1 MLAGCGDGRLS
12 HGAFVKRADA
22 VCTAYDDATKTTSR
36 PRTYTQIV
44 TYVRKT
50 LPLYQAAIDKLAELK
65 PPSADEGAVNA
76 WLAAD
81 RRVALSIREL
91 GDAAERRDYP
101 SVNVAYSKAE
111 LASSAAQRSAAGLGM
126 SVCGRL
132 NDR

>member
-1 MLAGCGDGRLS
+1 V
-12 HGAFVKRADA
+12 H
-22 VCTAYDDATKTTSR
+22 T
-36 PRTYTQIV
+36 
-44 TYVRKT
+44 T
-50 LPLYQAAIDKLAELK
+50 LPLYQAAIDKLTQLK
-65 PPSADEGAVNA
+65 PPSSDEEAVRT

-81 RRVALSIREL
+81 RRVGRAISEL

-111 LASSAAQRSAAGLGM
+111 LATSAARRAASGLGM

>member
-1 MLAGCGDGRLS
+1 
-12 HGAFVKRADA
+12 VKRADA
-22 VCTAYDDATKTTSR
+22 VCTAYNAATSSTKR
-36 PRTYTQIV
+36 PRTYEQIV
-44 TYVRKT
+44 SYVRTT

-65 PPSADEGAVNA
+65 PPSSDEDAVRA

-81 RRVALSIREL
+81 RRVGRAIRSL

-111 LASSAAQRSAAGLGM
+111 LASSAAERAAGGLGM

-132 NDR
+132 NGR